1 MVGKYR
7 TVASLNILWK
17 DNYILLSKSSR
28 NNCYRSFSPFFTN
41 HIKVH
46 SRRYMI
52 CRKVACPGSKILPT
66 IVAGALACENRPHR
80 WQESPRITAWCL
92 NKSTIQTQNL
102 LSIHCLQLVLVR
114 VSTWRDVPA
123 WLEYFW
129 SSKAYANRES
139 QWNTFPL
146 MLHHGCFL
154 LIMHVNKL
162 LITAQPI
169 RNLGM
174 PTSAEMNK
182 RGSS

>member
-1 MVGKYR
+1 MIFSNVIIILLCKVKHFYSSCLANTTNDDQSQVNTEKTFGVPSSNSMVGKYR

-102 LSIHCLQLVLVR
+102 LSIRCLQLVLVR
-114 VSTWRDVPA
+114 VSTWRSCMIGVV
-123 WLEYFW
+123 
-129 SSKAYANRES
+129 
-139 QWNTFPL
+139 
-146 MLHHGCFL
+146 
-154 LIMHVNKL
+154 LIFQSL
-162 LITAQPI
+162 CQ
-169 RNLGM
+169 
-174 PTSAEMNK
+174 
-182 RGSS
+182 